1 LIKLVHGDEKVLFS
15 RNPFDSNNLN
25 MGLCLVGDERIYLV
39 PDCPMALKDEAF
51 RTYAYE
57 ANPQVMLPEACNKS
71 VELVFG
77 TKKGEEKLSTEMVN
91 Q

>member
-1 LIKLVHGDEKVLFS
+1 
-15 RNPFDSNNLN
+15 
-25 MGLCLVGDERIYLV
+25 MGLCLEGDEGIYLV

-51 RTYAYE
+51 RAYAYE
-57 ANPQVMLPEACNKS
+57 ANPQVMLSEACTES
-71 VELVFG
+71 VKLVFG